1 MKIYILFVFVGLCM
15 VTSCTDDEIIV
26 NESPVSEIPD
36 YSPVTNM
43 ASPLK
48 RMLWASINSRPDA
61 SLKKFREFND
71 KILVSWRMFPID
83 DASTAFDLY
92 RTSGN
97 TMEIK
102 LNSEPIKN
110 STNYQDVEADR
121 TVDNTYRLCY
131 ANSNETLDTYTITA
145 RQASE
150 GLPYLSIPL
159 QSTVN
164 VSPLLLYEANDAS
177 VGDLDGDGIYEI
189 VLK

>member
-71 KILVSWRMFPID
+71 KILVSWRVCPID
-83 DASTAFDLY
+83 DASTAFDLWY
-92 RTSGN
+92 YYGNKVELRTN
-97 TMEIK
+97 KE
-102 LNSEPIKN
+102 
-110 STNYQDVEADR
+110 
-121 TVDNTYRLCY
+121 
-131 ANSNETLDTYTITA
+131 
-145 RQASE
+145 
-150 GLPYLSIPL
+150 
-159 QSTVN
+159 
-164 VSPLLLYEANDAS
+164 LY
-177 VGDLDGDGIYEI
+177 
-189 VLK
+189 